1 MNLSLIVENVEV
13 DLSNLTE
20 KMKEDIKFKIQNVY
34 GIWNI
39 EGRNLEECE
48 VNLWDKLEDYLTVKL
63 KSLEYCKN
71 QPHRLTAFK

>member
-20 KMKEDIKFKIQNVY
+20 KMKEEIEFKIQNVY

-39 EGRNLEECE
+39 EGRNLEEIE

>member
-20 KMKEDIKFKIQNVY
+20 KMKEEIEFKIQNVY

-39 EGRNLEECE
+39 EGRNLEEIE
-48 VNLWDKLEDYLTVKL
+48 VNLWDKLEDYLTIKL

-71 QPHRLTAFK
+71 QPHKLTAFK

>member
-20 KMKEDIKFKIQNVY
+20 KMKEEIEFKIQNVY
-34 GIWNI
+34 GIWYV
-39 EGRNLEECE
+39 EGRNLNECE
-48 VNLWDKLEDYLTVKL
+48 VNLWDKLEDYLTIKL

-71 QPHRLTAFK
+71 QPHKLTAFM

>member
-20 KMKEDIKFKIQNVY
+20 KMKEEIEFKIQNVY
-34 GIWNI
+34 GIWYV

-71 QPHRLTAFK
+71 QPHKLTAFM

>member
-20 KMKEDIKFKIQNVY
+20 KMKEEIEFKIQNVY
-34 GIWNI
+34 GIWYV
-39 EGRNLEECE
+39 EGRNLNECE

-71 QPHRLTAFK
+71 QPHKLTAFK

>member
-20 KMKEDIKFKIQNVY
+20 KMKEDIEFKIQNVY
-34 GIWNI
+34 GIWNV
-39 EGRNLEECE
+39 EGRNLEEIE

>member
-20 KMKEDIKFKIQNVY
+20 KMKEEIKFKIQNVY
-34 GIWNI
+34 GIWYV
-39 EGRNLEECE
+39 EGRNLNECE
-48 VNLWDKLEDYLTVKL
+48 VNLWDKLEDYLTIKL

>member
-1 MNLSLIVENVEV
+1 MNLSLIVENVDV

-20 KMKEDIKFKIQNVY
+20 KMKEEIEFKIQNVY
-34 GIWNI
+34 GIWYV
-39 EGRNLEECE
+39 EGRNLNECE

>member
-20 KMKEDIKFKIQNVY
+20 KMKEEIKFKIQNVY

>member
-1 MNLSLIVENVEV
+1 MQKSFIVENVEV

-20 KMKEDIKFKIQNVY
+20 KMKEEIKFKIQNVY
-34 GIWNI
+34 GIWYV
-39 EGRNLEECE
+39 EGRNLNECE

>member
-20 KMKEDIKFKIQNVY
+20 KMKEEIEFKIQNVY
-34 GIWNI
+34 GIWYV
-39 EGRNLEECE
+39 EGRNLNEYE
-48 VNLWDKLEDYLTVKL
+48 VNLWDKLEDYLTIKL

>member
-20 KMKEDIKFKIQNVY
+20 KVKEEIEFKIQNVY
-34 GIWNI
+34 GIWYV
-39 EGRNLEECE
+39 EGRNLNECE
-48 VNLWDKLEDYLTVKL
+48 VNLWDKLEDYLTIKL

-71 QPHRLTAFK
+71 QPHRLTAFM

>member
-20 KMKEDIKFKIQNVY
+20 KMKEDIEFKIQNVY

-39 EGRNLEECE
+39 EGRKIEEIE
-48 VNLWDKLEDYLTVKL
+48 VNLWDKLEDYLTIKL

>member
-20 KMKEDIKFKIQNVY
+20 KMKEEIEFKIQNVY
-34 GIWNI
+34 GIWYV
-39 EGRNLEECE
+39 EGRNLNECE

-71 QPHRLTAFK
+71 QPHRLTAFM

>member
-20 KMKEDIKFKIQNVY
+20 KMKEEIEFKIQNVY
-34 GIWNI
+34 GIWNV
-39 EGRNLEECE
+39 EGRNLEEIE

>member
-20 KMKEDIKFKIQNVY
+20 KMKEEINFKIQNVY
-34 GIWNI
+34 GIWYV
-39 EGRNLEECE
+39 EGRNLNECE

-71 QPHRLTAFK
+71 KPHKLTAFM

>member
-1 MNLSLIVENVEV
+1 MKLSLIVENVEV

-20 KMKEDIKFKIQNVY
+20 KMKERIEFKIQNAH
-34 GIWNI
+34 GIWNV
-39 EGRNLEECE
+39 EGRNLNECE
-48 VNLWDKLEDYLTVKL
+48 VNLWDKLEDYLTIKL

>member
-20 KMKEDIKFKIQNVY
+20 KMKEDIEFKIQNVY

-39 EGRNLEECE
+39 EGRNLEEIE

>member
-39 EGRNLEECE
+39 EGRNLEEIE

>member
-20 KMKEDIKFKIQNVY
+20 KMKEEIEFKIQNVY

-39 EGRNLEECE
+39 EGRNLEEIE

-71 QPHRLTAFK
+71 KPHRLTAFM

>member
-20 KMKEDIKFKIQNVY
+20 KMKEEIEFKIQNVY

-39 EGRNLEECE
+39 EGRNLEEIE
-48 VNLWDKLEDYLTVKL
+48 VNLWDKLEDYLTIKL

>member
-20 KMKEDIKFKIQNVY
+20 KVKKEIEFKIQNVY
-34 GIWNI
+34 GIWYS
-39 EGRNLEECE
+39 EGRNLGELEN
-48 VNLWDKLEDYLTVKL
+48 NLWDKVEDYLTVKL
-63 KSLEYCKN
+63 KSLKYCKN

>member
-20 KMKEDIKFKIQNVY
+20 KMKEEIEFKIQNVY

-39 EGRNLEECE
+39 EGRNLEEIE
-48 VNLWDKLEDYLTVKL
+48 VNLWDKLEDYLTIKL

-71 QPHRLTAFK
+71 QPHRLTSFM

>member
-13 DLSNLTE
+13 DLSNLPE
-20 KMKEDIKFKIQNVY
+20 KMKEEIEFKIQNVY

-39 EGRNLEECE
+39 EGRNLEEIE
-48 VNLWDKLEDYLTVKL
+48 VNLWDKLEDYLTIKL

>member
-1 MNLSLIVENVEV
+1 MKLSLIVEDVEV

-20 KMKEDIKFKIQNVY
+20 QMKERIEFKIQNVY
-34 GIWNI
+34 GIWFI

-48 VNLWDKLEDYLTVKL
+48 VNLWNKLETYLTVKL

-71 QPHRLTAFK
+71 QPHRLTAFM

>member
-20 KMKEDIKFKIQNVY
+20 KMKEDIEFKIQNVY
-34 GIWNI
+34 GIWFI
-39 EGRNLEECE
+39 EGRNLEEIE
-48 VNLWDKLEDYLTVKL
+48 VNLWNKLEDYLTVKL

>member
-1 MNLSLIVENVEV
+1 MKLSLIVEDVEV

-20 KMKEDIKFKIQNVY
+20 QMKERIEFKIQNAH
-34 GIWNI
+34 GIWNV

-71 QPHRLTAFK
+71 QPHRLTAFM

>member
-20 KMKEDIKFKIQNVY
+20 KMKEDIEFKIQNVY

-39 EGRNLEECE
+39 KGRNLEEIE
-48 VNLWDKLEDYLTVKL
+48 VNLWNKLEDYLTVKL

>member
-34 GIWNI
+34 GIWYV
-39 EGRNLEECE
+39 EGRNLNECE
-48 VNLWDKLEDYLTVKL
+48 VNLWDKLEDYLTIKL

>member
-20 KMKEDIKFKIQNVY
+20 KMKEEIEFKIQNVY
-34 GIWNI
+34 GIWYV

-48 VNLWDKLEDYLTVKL
+48 VNLWDKLEDYLTIKL

>member
-1 MNLSLIVENVEV
+1 MNLSLIVENVDV

-20 KMKEDIKFKIQNVY
+20 KMKEEIKFKIQNVY
-34 GIWNI
+34 GIWYV
-39 EGRNLEECE
+39 EGRNLNECE

>member
-1 MNLSLIVENVEV
+1 MRKSFIVENVEV

-20 KMKEDIKFKIQNVY
+20 KMKEEIEFKIQNVY
-34 GIWNI
+34 GIWFI

-48 VNLWDKLEDYLTVKL
+48 VNLWDKLENYLTVKL

>member
-1 MNLSLIVENVEV
+1 MRKSFIVENVEV

-20 KMKEDIKFKIQNVY
+20 KMKEEIEFKIQNVY

-39 EGRNLEECE
+39 EGRNLEEIE

>member
-20 KMKEDIKFKIQNVY
+20 KMKEEIEFKIQNVY
-34 GIWNI
+34 GIWYV
-39 EGRNLEECE
+39 EGRNLNECE
-48 VNLWDKLEDYLTVKL
+48 VNLLDKLEDYLTVKL

-71 QPHRLTAFK
+71 QPHRLTAFM

>member
-20 KMKEDIKFKIQNVY
+20 KMKEEIEFKIQNVY
-34 GIWNI
+34 GIWFI
-39 EGRNLEECE
+39 EGRNLEEIE

-71 QPHRLTAFK
+71 QPHRLTAFM

>member
-20 KMKEDIKFKIQNVY
+20 KMKEEIEFKIQNVY
-34 GIWNI
+34 GIWYV
-39 EGRNLEECE
+39 EGRNLNECE
-48 VNLWDKLEDYLTVKL
+48 VNLWDKLEDYLTIKL

-71 QPHRLTAFK
+71 QPHKLTAFK